1 MDAGK
6 GVVITGAADGMGRA
20 AAERLAGN
28 RWKVLAVDIA
38 ADKLGWTENTA
49 NVSAFVADVTSVADN
64 QAMAVVAAERLGRVD
79 AAIFNAGVSRPGA
92 IDRVPLEEWRR
103 VVEINLFGPVMG
115 IRALLPALRRQGGG
129 AIVVTSSLM
138 GLGADPENSAYAA
151 SKHGVIGLVR
161 SLARE
166 LGEDNIRV
174 NALCPGLTETGM
186 TAKLKQVQPENY
198 ARLAGQVPLGRWAQ
212 ADEMASVMEFLISPA
227 ASYVSGHAMVVDA
240 GTLVGTGLLPPSARM
255 APE

>member
-1 MDAGK
+1 MAESR

-20 AAERLAGN
+20 AAERLAGKG
-28 RWKVLAVDIA
+28 WKVFAVDID
-38 ADKLGWTENTA
+38 ADKLGWTDACAEVGA
-49 NVSAFVADVTSVADN
+49 MVADVTSEQDN
-64 QAMAVVAAERLGRVD
+64 LAIAAAAEERLGRVD

-92 IDRVPLEEWRR
+92 IDRMPLAEWRR
-103 VVEINLFGPVMG
+103 VLEINLLGPVLG
-115 IRALLPALRRQGGG
+115 VRALLPALRRQGGG

-166 LGEDNIRV
+166 LGRDGIRV
-174 NALCPGLTETGM
+174 NAICPGLTETGM
-186 TAKLKQVQPENY
+186 TAKIKQNAPDNHE
-198 ARLAGQVPLGRWAQ
+198 RLAGQVPLGRWAQ
-212 ADEMASVMEFLISPA
+212 PDEMASVMEFLISPE
-227 ASYVSGHAMVVDA
+227 ASYVSGHAMVVDG